1 MAMSRFL
8 SQSLPRSSPHYP
20 AAALMSHHRHHS
32 SKSRRAQLNEVTEID
47 QASSSSADPGGEAA
61 AEIIALGIKR
71 IEDAIH
77 NIIVLRSAPDWLPF
91 LSGSSYWVPPRA
103 SAVRRSGAASQHR
116 AESMIDVV
124 EKLAALRVK
133 RNQGLPL
140 DLLLEDENMSFT
152 STKGWPASSFYIE
165 GNRFELDSVFDRNGY
180 MERLKFDL

>member
-32 SKSRRAQLNEVTEID
+32 SKSRRAHLNEVTRID

-61 AEIIALGIKR
+61 AEIISLGIKR
-71 IEDAIH
+71 IENAIH
-77 NIIVLRSAPDWLPF
+77 NIIVRRSAPDWLPF
-91 LSGSSYWVPPRA
+91 LPGSSYWVPPRA
-103 SAVRRSGAASQHR
+103 SAMRRSGAVSQHH
-116 AESMIDVV
+116 AKSMIDVV
-124 EKLAALRVK
+124 GKLAALRVK

-140 DLLLEDENMSFT
+140 DLLSEDENMSFT

-165 GNRFELDSVFDRNGY
+165 GN
-180 MERLKFDL
+180 

>member
-32 SKSRRAQLNEVTEID
+32 SKSRRTQVNEVTEID
-47 QASSSSADPGGEAA
+47 QASSSSAGPVGEAA

-77 NIIVLRSAPDWLPF
+77 NIIIRRSAPDWLPF
-91 LSGSSYWVPPRA
+91 LPGSSYWVPPCA

-124 EKLAALRVK
+124 GKLAALSVK
-133 RNQGLPL
+133 SNQGLPL
-140 DLLLEDENMSFT
+140 DLLSEDEDMSFT

-165 GNRFELDSVFDRNGY
+165 GNRFDLDSVFDRNRY
-180 MERLKFDL
+180 MERLKFGL

>member
-20 AAALMSHHRHHS
+20 DATLMSHHRHHS

-61 AEIIALGIKR
+61 AEIITLGIKR

-77 NIIVLRSAPDWLPF
+77 NIIVCRSAPDWLPF
-91 LSGSSYWVPPRA
+91 LPGSSYWIPSRA

-124 EKLAALRVK
+124 GKLVALRVK
-133 RNQGLPL
+133 RN
-140 DLLLEDENMSFT
+140 
-152 STKGWPASSFYIE
+152 
-165 GNRFELDSVFDRNGY
+165 
-180 MERLKFDL
+180 